1 MNKKVKKLKETV
13 RALAVGEYHKKNA
26 VKIHRTFRLEQSNY
40 LITPQAIRGP
50 PPPSGAG

>member
-1 MNKKVKKLKETV
+1 MHFSET
-13 RALAVGEYHKKNA
+13 KNA